1 MMLSRAAPTFFTEP
15 GGPSVPEMIDR
26 IEGTSPSS
34 KRAAAEGLTRVL
46 THDAEEE
53 MSLAAT

>member
-1 MMLSRAAPTFFTEP
+1 
-15 GGPSVPEMIDR
+15 MIDR

>member
-15 GGPSVPEMIDR
+15 GPSVPEMMDR
-26 IEGTSPSS
+26 IEGTSPAS